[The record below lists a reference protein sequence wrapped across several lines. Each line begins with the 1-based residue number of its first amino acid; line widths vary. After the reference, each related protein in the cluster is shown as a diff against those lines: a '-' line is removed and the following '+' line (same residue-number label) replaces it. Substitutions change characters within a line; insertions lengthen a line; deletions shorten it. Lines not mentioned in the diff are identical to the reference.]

1 MLSPVVGALLSPESA
16 VDTEPDASPALG
28 MPADFVEVLG
38 KLALPALGD
47 GPEPEGMDADEVPAE
62 LLGEPLDELDEELR
76 LSVGSLLDDG
86 LLDDEPLGSDTE
98 GGVGSEGVEGV
109 VGMLAL
115 GHPVSMNTVATR
127 QQACTAR

>member
-1 MLSPVVGALLSPESA
+1 
-16 VDTEPDASPALG
+16 
-28 MPADFVEVLG
+28 
-38 KLALPALGD
+38 
-47 GPEPEGMDADEVPAE
+47 MDADEVPAE